1 MLTAQTSIREYFR
14 EALGTA
20 MRDRAVRLTD
30 EAQVYLVHLLCEF
43 ARSENA
49 FAGTDHG
56 DKPALAL
63 MLQRAQEAEPTEAVR
78 IYKHMGDSSLYLTG
92 FFADSQAATIV
103 SRDYYLS
110 MGETAYSSVAS
121 FLRGSAATSSALFA
135 ELADQFTR
143 LVDLLSAVS
152 LHGEKSSSEKL
163 SDEKLLELVDRYRR
177 TGNAELLEAL
187 KAHGVVLR
195 PGVQG
200 GNNLIN

>member
-1 MLTAQTSIREYFR
+1 MLTPQTSIREYFR

-20 MRDRAVRLTD
+20 MKERSVPLT
-30 EAQVYLVHLLCEF
+30 EQAQVYLVHLLCEF
-43 ARSENA
+43 ARADKA

-56 DKPALAL
+56 ESPALAL
-63 MLQRAQEAEPTEAVR
+63 MLQRAQEAEPQEAVR

-92 FFADSQAATIV
+92 FFADATAHAVV

-121 FLRGSAATSSALFA
+121 FLRSSAATSSALFA

-143 LVDLLSAVS
+143 LVDLLAAVS
-152 LHGEKSSSEKL
+152 LHGEKNSAEQL
-163 SDEKLLELVDRYRR
+163 SDEKLLALVDRYRR
-177 TGNAELLEAL
+177 TGNPELLEAL
-187 KAHGVVLR
+187 KAHGVVLK

-200 GNNLIN
+200 GNDLVN